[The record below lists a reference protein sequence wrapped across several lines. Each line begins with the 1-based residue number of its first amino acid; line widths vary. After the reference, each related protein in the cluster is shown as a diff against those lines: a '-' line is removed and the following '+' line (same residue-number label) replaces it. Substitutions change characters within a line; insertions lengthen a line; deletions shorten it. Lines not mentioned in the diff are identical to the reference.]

1 MKKNPMKTAND
12 KLDKRI
18 SKRDMRTLS
27 NADQPRKFKL
37 QGILEV
43 LDKTMNQMSKLI
55 NVYKEAVMLMVT
67 VEQLVNTRVTSV
79 LSSMK

>member
-37 QGILEV
+37 QGILEI

>member
-18 SKRDMRTLS
+18 SERDRTLS

-37 QGILEV
+37 QGILEI